1 MIDADAT
8 PTLEEREQ
16 ALAALRS
23 EHAAALVALEA
34 ASAALA
40 PADKALSEAQAI
52 YDAARA
58 DVGAAMA
65 AEAPRGMW
73 ETWEPKSAEQTAAEA
88 DALREARSVFDA
100 AEAELGRR
108 LVARNALDQRRSN
121 LLMHRMALEQRIRQG
136 EGELERARR
145 AEPAPGGRD
154 VLASIRRRLGFGDG
168 PGAT

>member
-23 EHAAALVALEA
+23 EHAAALVALEGA
-34 ASAALA
+34 EAALA
-40 PADKALSEAQAI
+40 PADKALAEAQQV
-52 YDAARA
+52 YDLARA

-65 AEAPRGMW
+65 AEAPHGLYEEW
-73 ETWEPKSAEQTAAEA
+73 TPKPAEQTAAEA

-121 LLMHRMALEQRIRQG
+121 LLMHRMALEQRISQA

-145 AEPAPGGRD
+145 SEPAPGGHD
-154 VLASIRRRLGFGDG
+154 VLASIRRRLGFGHE
-168 PGAT
+168 PGAA